1 MRRRSRQKPGRTVDV
16 RQSPPG
22 SNVGPGH
29 NAGTLLTMGKQRVFQ
44 RTLRMGGWSIQA
56 EVSLI
61 VLGKFP
67 AVSVLFLPI

>member
-1 MRRRSRQKPGRTVDV
+1 M
-16 RQSPPG
+16 
-22 SNVGPGH
+22 
-29 NAGTLLTMGKQRVFQ
+29 FQ

-67 AVSVLFLPI
+67 AVSVLSFPFEVIVASVPLC